1 MFTNCII
8 FGKKYL
14 IVQRKI
20 FDVVTKYLSSH
31 LFDDHIPQLHRKV
44 FLRLPS
50 FGAERVD
57 VRLADDPDLQLL
69 VVALDDARHAQVDD
83 GQAELELVAH
93 PHLVQT
99 CKRYST
105 ILYIDRKAPS
115 AFSALSNIAQMSA
128 LSENCL
134 QKMSWLS

>member
-1 MFTNCII
+1 MWF
-8 FGKKYL
+8 
-14 IVQRKI
+14 
-20 FDVVTKYLSSH
+20 TKYLSSP

-99 CKRYST
+99 CKRCST
-105 ILYIDRKAPS
+105 ILY
-115 AFSALSNIAQMSA
+115 
-128 LSENCL
+128 
-134 QKMSWLS
+134 

>member
-1 MFTNCII
+1 MWF
-8 FGKKYL
+8 
-14 IVQRKI
+14 
-20 FDVVTKYLSSH
+20 TKYLSSH

-93 PHLVQT
+93 PVLVT
-99 CKRYST
+99 EGF
-105 ILYIDRKAPS
+105 A
-115 AFSALSNIAQMSA
+115 
-128 LSENCL
+128 EN
-134 QKMSWLS
+134 KMVLIKKKMTYLLFIPENVSSSSLVFCQNGERFLTNQGSKGV